1 MILKKV
7 IDKARLNE
15 EVLLLVINQFY
26 GVHLFAQNLLPDE
39 IKSITNRIQRSI
51 KKELLEKIHV
61 PSKIIAKN

>member
-1 MILKKV
+1 MI
-7 IDKARLNE
+7 
-15 EVLLLVINQFY
+15 VLLLVINQFY